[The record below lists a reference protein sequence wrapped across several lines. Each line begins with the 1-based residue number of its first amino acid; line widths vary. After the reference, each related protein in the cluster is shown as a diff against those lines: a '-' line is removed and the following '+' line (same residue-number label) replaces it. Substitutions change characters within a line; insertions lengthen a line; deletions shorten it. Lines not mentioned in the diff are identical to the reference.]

1 MVCGK
6 AAHRLEEN
14 AVPAITADHPFVRKH
29 ADKIHGV
36 LSCFDRL
43 ILRGHLPLS
52 YPAGLEGFLYQ
63 QGVLLKD
70 FKDYA
75 PQVAGRVKEHVRGVV
90 ERAGGFF
97 EHLPRKIRMEERARR
112 EAAARGIREGIVCAF
127 SCLETCSTFRLQY
140 GGSRLRLRKDY
151 RRCLVLYV
159 YLLHAVLGLIHVKL
173 ETWFPLTMQVYVNG
187 HEWLAR
193 KLDAVG
199 VSYRQVDNAFVQLGD
214 AAVAQKC
221 ADRFVKQNWPKLLH
235 ALARQFNPL
244 LGDALAGR
252 EYYWVVDQ
260 AEYATDVLFKDRA
273 SLASLYPRLVEHTTL
288 CLGAED
294 VLKFLGRKLHPSFAG
309 EVQTHCG
316 RRVEG
321 TRVKHAMKAN
331 RLKMYDKVGQVLRIE
346 TVINDP
352 GEFRVRRPRRGV
364 AGTGELS
371 WQPLLKGVAWLWRYA
386 EVSRAANGRY
396 LEALAVVDDGGTK
409 TREQWDRVCRPARL
423 GSGRKRGLQPLAAAD
438 QALFRAVLRGE
449 HRLRGVSNGELA
461 LQLYGAAP
469 RDAEERK
476 RRCGRVTRQLQLLR
490 AHGLLAKIPRS
501 RRYRV
506 TAKGEALMTAAIYV
520 RDKYLPTAMAQ
531 AA

>member
-1 MVCGK
+1 MVCDQAG
-6 AAHRLEEN
+6 HRPEEN

-29 ADKIHGV
+29 ADQICGV

-75 PQVAGRVKEHVRGVV
+75 PQVASRVKEHVRGVV
-90 ERAGGFF
+90 ERAGGTF
-97 EHLPRKIRMEERARR
+97 EHLTKKERMEERARR
-112 EAAARGIREGIVCAF
+112 EAAARGIRTGIVCAF
-127 SCLETCSTFRLQY
+127 SRLETCSTFRLQY
-140 GGSRLRLRKDY
+140 GGARLRLVKDY

-159 YLLHAVLGLIHVKL
+159 YVLHAVLGLVHVKL
-173 ETWFPLTMQVYVNG
+173 QTWFPLTMQVYVNG
-187 HEWLAR
+187 HDYLAR
-193 KLDAVG
+193 KLDALG
-199 VSYRQVDNAFVQLGD
+199 VSYRQADNAFVELGD
-214 AAVAQKC
+214 AVVAQRC
-221 ADRFVKQNWPKLLH
+221 ADRFVKQNWPKLLQ

-244 LGDALAGR
+244 LADVLAGR

-260 AEYATDVLFKDRA
+260 AEYATDVLFKDGA
-273 SLASLYPRLVEHTTL
+273 SLALLYPRLVEHTTL

-294 VLKFLGRKLHPSFAG
+294 ILKFLGRKLHPSFAG
-309 EVQTHCG
+309 EVQTQRG

-321 TRVKHAMKAN
+321 TRVKHAVKAN
-331 RLKMYDKVGQVLRIE
+331 RLKMYDKVGRVLRIE

-352 GEFRVRRPRRGV
+352 GEFRVRRPGRD
-364 AGTGELS
+364 GTLS

-386 EVSRAANGRY
+386 EVSRGANGRY
-396 LEALAVVDDGGTK
+396 LEALAVVEGDSAE
-409 TREQWDRVCRPARL
+409 TREQWDRVSQPARL
-423 GSGRKRGLQPLAAAD
+423 GGRRRRALQPLSAAD

-461 LQLYGAAP
+461 LQLYGDRP
-469 RDAEERK
+469 RDAGERR

-490 AHGLLAKIPRS
+490 AHGLVAKIPRS

-506 TAKGEALMTAAIYV
+506 TAKGEVLMTAAIYV
-520 RDKYLPTAMAQ
+520 RDKYLPAAMAT